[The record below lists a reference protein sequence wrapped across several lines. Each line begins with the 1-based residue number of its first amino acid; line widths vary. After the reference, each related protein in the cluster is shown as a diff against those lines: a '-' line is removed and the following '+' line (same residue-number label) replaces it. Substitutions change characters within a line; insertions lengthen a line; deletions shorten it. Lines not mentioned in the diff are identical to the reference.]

1 MNETPMTPEQMLL
14 SHFKQLD
21 LVTDYIEQGGSGAK
35 PDHLD
40 YESCPITAWFRENIN
55 EEFSQVHKDFHTRIN
70 EAADAM
76 ASGDGDRAKKALDE
90 AYVLLVRLEK
100 YLLNV

>member
-1 MNETPMTPEQMLL
+1 MSFSEMTPEQMLL

-21 LVTDYIEQGGSGAK
+21 LVTEYIENGASGVK

-40 YESCPITAWFRENIN
+40 FESCPITAWFRENIN
-55 EEFSQVHKDFHTRIN
+55 EEFAKVHEDFHTKIN
-70 EAADAM
+70 AAADAM
-76 ASGDGDRAKKALDE
+76 ERGEKEHARKVLDE

-100 YLLNV
+100 YLLGV

>member
-1 MNETPMTPEQMLL
+1 MSQAVLTPEHMLL

-21 LVTDYIEQGGSGAK
+21 LVTDYIEQKGKSPK

-40 YESCPITAWFRENIN
+40 FESCPITAWFRENLN
-55 EEFSQVHKDFHTRIN
+55 EEFAEVHRNFHVRIN

-76 ASGDGDRAKKALDE
+76 ARGDHAQAQQALDE
-90 AYVLLVRLEK
+90 AYVLLARLEK
-100 YLLNV
+100 YLLGL

>member
-1 MNETPMTPEQMLL
+1 MSELDMTPEQMLL

-21 LVTDYIEQGGSGAK
+21 LVTDYIERGGDGTK

-40 YESCPITAWFRENIN
+40 YESCPITAWFRENVN
-55 EEFSQVHKDFHTRIN
+55 EEFSQVHEDFHTKIN
-70 EAADAM
+70 EASDAM
-76 ASGDGDRAKKALDE
+76 AAGDGDRARSTLDQ

-100 YLLNV
+100 HLLNS